1 MMEQLR
7 YLLILS
13 LILLSSG
20 CSLINRQP
28 EPEIIT
34 VTKVVTPVI
43 PIVERPKQLD
53 MSDVDWYV
61 VTERN
66 MDEFLEKFEKDNG
79 DIVFMAISVRGYENI
94 SLNLADLRR
103 YILQQKE
110 IIVYYEDSVK
120 PKEDNQK
127 EIVTDE

>member
-1 MMEQLR
+1 MMAQLR

-13 LILLSSG
+13 LILLSSS
-20 CSLINRQP
+20 CSLLNRQP
-28 EPEIIT
+28 EEKIVT
-34 VTKVVTPVI
+34 VTKIIQPIIPV
-43 PIVERPKQLD
+43 VERPKQLD
-53 MSDVDWYV
+53 LSDVDWYV

-66 MDEFLEKFEKDNG
+66 MEEFLGKFEKDNG

-110 IIVYYEDSVK
+110 IIIYYEDSVK
-120 PKEDNQK
+120 PKEEEPTQ
-127 EIVTDE
+127 

>member
-1 MMEQLR
+1 MMAQLR

-13 LILLSSG
+13 LILLSSS
-20 CSLINRQP
+20 CSLLNRQP
-28 EPEIIT
+28 EEKIVT
-34 VTKVVTPVI
+34 VTKIVQPIIPV
-43 PIVERPKQLD
+43 VERPKQLD
-53 MSDVDWYV
+53 LSDVDWYV

-66 MDEFLEKFEKDNG
+66 MEEFLGKFEKDNG

-110 IIVYYEDSVK
+110 IIIYYEDSVK
-120 PKEDNQK
+120 PKEEEPTQ
-127 EIVTDE
+127 

>member
-1 MMEQLR
+1 ME
-7 YLLILS
+7 
-13 LILLSSG
+13 
-20 CSLINRQP
+20 
-28 EPEIIT
+28 
-34 VTKVVTPVI
+34 
-43 PIVERPKQLD
+43 
-53 MSDVDWYV
+53 
-61 VTERN
+61 
-66 MDEFLEKFEKDNG
+66 EFLGKFEKDNG

>member
-1 MMEQLR
+1 MEQLR

-13 LILLSSG
+13 LILLSSS

-43 PIVERPKQLD
+43 PTVERPKQLD

>member
-1 MMEQLR
+1 MA
-7 YLLILS
+7 
-13 LILLSSG
+13 
-20 CSLINRQP
+20 
-28 EPEIIT
+28 
-34 VTKVVTPVI
+34 
-43 PIVERPKQLD
+43 
-53 MSDVDWYV
+53 DVDWYV

>member
-1 MMEQLR
+1 MMAQLR

-13 LILLSSG
+13 LILLSSS
-20 CSLINRQP
+20 CSFLNRQP
-28 EPEIIT
+28 EEKIVT
-34 VTKVVTPVI
+34 VTKIIQPII
-43 PIVERPKQLD
+43 PIAERPKQLD
-53 MSDVDWYV
+53 LSDVDWYV

-66 MDEFLEKFEKDNG
+66 MEEFLEKFEKDNG

-110 IIVYYEDSVK
+110 IIIYYEDSVK
-120 PKEDNQK
+120 PKEEEPTQ
-127 EIVTDE
+127 

>member
-1 MMEQLR
+1 MMAQLR

-13 LILLSSG
+13 LILLSSS
-20 CSLINRQP
+20 CSLLNRQP
-28 EPEIIT
+28 EEKIVT
-34 VTKVVTPVI
+34 VTKIIQPII
-43 PIVERPKQLD
+43 PIAERPKQLD
-53 MSDVDWYV
+53 LSDVDWYV

-66 MDEFLEKFEKDNG
+66 MEEFLGKFEKDNG

-110 IIVYYEDSVK
+110 IIFYYEESVK
-120 PKEDNQK
+120 PKQE
-127 EIVTDE
+127 EAVTNE

>member
-1 MMEQLR
+1 MMAQLR

-13 LILLSSG
+13 LILLSSS
-20 CSLINRQP
+20 CSLLNRQP
-28 EPEIIT
+28 EEKIVT
-34 VTKVVTPVI
+34 VTKIIQPII
-43 PIVERPKQLD
+43 PIAERPKQLD
-53 MSDVDWYV
+53 LSDVDWYV

-66 MDEFLEKFEKDNG
+66 MEEFLEKFEKDNG

-110 IIVYYEDSVK
+110 IIIYYEDSVK
-120 PKEDNQK
+120 PKEQEK
-127 EIVTDE
+127 EVDDQ

>member
-1 MMEQLR
+1 MEQLR

-13 LILLSSG
+13 LILLSSS

-43 PIVERPKQLD
+43 PIAERPKQLD

>member
-1 MMEQLR
+1 MMAQLR

-13 LILLSSG
+13 LILLSSS
-20 CSLINRQP
+20 CSLLNRQP
-28 EPEIIT
+28 EEKIVT
-34 VTKVVTPVI
+34 VTKIIQPIIPV
-43 PIVERPKQLD
+43 VERPKQLD
-53 MSDVDWYV
+53 LSDVDWYV

-66 MDEFLEKFEKDNG
+66 MEEFLGKFEKDNG

-110 IIVYYEDSVK
+110 IIIYYEEAAK
-120 PKEDNQK
+120 PRDEK
-127 EIVTDE
+127 EIMK

>member
-1 MMEQLR
+1 MAQLR

-13 LILLSSG
+13 LILLSSS
-20 CSLINRQP
+20 CSLLNRQP
-28 EPEIIT
+28 EEKIVT
-34 VTKVVTPVI
+34 VTKIIQPIIPV
-43 PIVERPKQLD
+43 VERPKQLD
-53 MSDVDWYV
+53 LSDVDWYV

-66 MDEFLEKFEKDNG
+66 MEEFLGKFEKDNG

-110 IIVYYEDSVK
+110 IIIYYEDSVK
-120 PKEDNQK
+120 PKEEEPTQ
-127 EIVTDE
+127 

>member
-1 MMEQLR
+1 MMAQLR

-13 LILLSSG
+13 LILLSSS
-20 CSLINRQP
+20 CSFLNRQP
-28 EPEIIT
+28 EEKIVT
-34 VTKVVTPVI
+34 VTKIIQPII
-43 PIVERPKQLD
+43 PIAERPKQLD
-53 MSDVDWYV
+53 LSDVDWYV

-66 MDEFLEKFEKDNG
+66 MEEFLEKFEKDNG

-110 IIVYYEDSVK
+110 IIFYYEESVK
-120 PKEDNQK
+120 PKQE
-127 EIVTDE
+127 EAVTNE

>member
-1 MMEQLR
+1 MMVQLR
-7 YLLILS
+7 YLLISS

-20 CSLINRQP
+20 CSFLNRQP

-34 VTKVVTPVI
+34 VTKIVKPII
-43 PIVERPKQLD
+43 PIAERPKQLD
-53 MSDVDWYV
+53 LSDVDWYV

-66 MDEFLEKFEKDNG
+66 MEEFLEKFEKDNG

-110 IIVYYEDSVK
+110 IIIYYEDSVE
-120 PKEDNQK
+120 PKKEEEDESK
-127 EIVTDE
+127 

>member
-1 MMEQLR
+1 MMAQLR

-13 LILLSSG
+13 LILLSSS
-20 CSLINRQP
+20 CSLLNRQP
-28 EPEIIT
+28 EEKIVT
-34 VTKVVTPVI
+34 VTKIIQPIIPV
-43 PIVERPKQLD
+43 VERPKQLD
-53 MSDVDWYV
+53 LSDVDWYV

-66 MDEFLEKFEKDNG
+66 MEEFLGKFEKDNG

-110 IIVYYEDSVK
+110 IIIYYEDSVK
-120 PKEDNQK
+120 PKE
-127 EIVTDE
+127 EESE

>member
-1 MMEQLR
+1 MMAQLR

-13 LILLSSG
+13 LILLSSS
-20 CSLINRQP
+20 CSLLNRQP

-34 VTKVVTPVI
+34 VTKIVQPIIPV
-43 PIVERPKQLD
+43 VERPKQLD
-53 MSDVDWYV
+53 LSDVDWYV

-66 MDEFLEKFEKDNG
+66 MEEFLGKFEKDNG

-110 IIVYYEDSVK
+110 IIIYYEDSVK
-120 PKEDNQK
+120 PKEEEPTQ
-127 EIVTDE
+127 

>member
-13 LILLSSG
+13 LILLSSS

-43 PIVERPKQLD
+43 PTVERPKQLD
-53 MSDVDWYV
+53 MADVDWSV

>member
-1 MMEQLR
+1 MELSK
-7 YLLILS
+7 YLMISS
-13 LILLSSG
+13 LILLSS
-20 CSLINRQP
+20 CSLISRQP
-28 EPEIIT
+28 EPEIVT
-34 VTKVVTPVI
+34 VTKIVKPTI

-53 MSDVDWYV
+53 LADVEWYV

-66 MDEFLEKFEKDNG
+66 MDEFLERFEKDNA

-120 PKEDNQK
+120 PEPTPTTEKETN
-127 EIVTDE
+127 E

>member
-1 MMEQLR
+1 MMAQLR

-13 LILLSSG
+13 LILLSSS
-20 CSLINRQP
+20 CSLLNRQP
-28 EPEIIT
+28 EEKIVT
-34 VTKVVTPVI
+34 VTKIIQPII
-43 PIVERPKQLD
+43 PIAERPKQLD
-53 MSDVDWYV
+53 LSDVDWYV

-66 MDEFLEKFEKDNG
+66 MEEFLEKFEKDNG

>member
-1 MMEQLR
+1 MAQLR

-13 LILLSSG
+13 LILLSSS
-20 CSLINRQP
+20 CSLLNRQP
-28 EPEIIT
+28 EEKIVT
-34 VTKVVTPVI
+34 VTKIIQPII
-43 PIVERPKQLD
+43 PIAERPKQLD
-53 MSDVDWYV
+53 LSDVDWYV

-66 MDEFLEKFEKDNG
+66 MEEFLGKFEKDNG

-110 IIVYYEDSVK
+110 IIFYYEESVK
-120 PKEDNQK
+120 PKQE
-127 EIVTDE
+127 EAVTNE